1 MIEWLMVRF
10 LRALIP
16 MLALA
21 SLLLGAAPLA
31 RAGHGCEGMSA
42 AAMEDCHKAAGDHGS
57 VAAADDCAAVS
68 CAQISIGAA
77 PNESFDLIPAVMAKG
92 RAVAASDADPASLTG
107 SPELRPPIA

>member
-1 MIEWLMVRF
+1 
-10 LRALIP
+10 

-42 AAMEDCHKAAGDHGS
+42 AAMTDCHKAAGNRGS
-57 VAAADDCAAVS
+57 VAADDCAAVS
-68 CAQISIGAA
+68 CAQISPVAA
-77 PNESFDLIPAVMAKG
+77 PNESFFVIPAVAAKA
-92 RAVAASDADPASLTG
+92 RALAASDADPASLTG

>member
-1 MIEWLMVRF
+1 MIRF

-16 MLALA
+16 VLALA

-42 AAMEDCHKAAGDHGS
+42 ASMEDCHKAAGDRGS
-57 VAAADDCAAVS
+57 VAADDCAAVS

-77 PNESFDLIPAVMAKG
+77 PNESFFLIPAAMAKG
-92 RAVAASDADPASLTG
+92 RPIAASDADPASLTG